1 MGSRNSN
8 SVNQKKRRGRK
19 RKKAL
24 IIFAVIAAVAGMLFG
39 VTYKV
44 FEADTIEFGDYVN
57 LLYFRIFGQKDTKI
71 PFIQK
76 YDVETDWPDRL
87 YVTVYEKAI
96 VGYVRYMGCNMYFDK
111 DGIVVESSTDLY
123 ENVPQIDG
131 LKFDSIVIN
140 TKLDVGNAD
149 IYNTI
154 LDLIQSFDKYDIDV
168 DKVYFDASY
177 NITLYMGDV
186 KVSLGSSKDFTDRLF
201 ELKQLSS
208 RFGTL
213 KGTLY
218 LDDYNGDE
226 SSIIFKRE
234 K

>member
-1 MGSRNSN
+1 M
-8 SVNQKKRRGRK
+8 
-19 RKKAL
+19 
-24 IIFAVIAAVAGMLFG
+24 
-39 VTYKV
+39 
-44 FEADTIEFGDYVN
+44 FEADTIEFVGSTHYSDEELKNIYLVVIM
-57 LLYFRIFGQKDTKI
+57 LICYISGFWTKDTKI

-186 KVSLGSSKDFTDRLF
+186 KVSLSKDFTDRL
-201 ELKQLSS
+201 L
-208 RFGTL
+208 
-213 KGTLY
+213 
-218 LDDYNGDE
+218 N
-226 SSIIFKRE
+226 
-234 K
+234 